1 MVFQSPFMLTTVQ
14 PFAMVTFPVL
24 SALDSVRAPAD
35 WTRESFN
42 FEIGVRLA

>member
-1 MVFQSPFMLTTVQ
+1 MVFQSSFMLTTVQ
-14 PFAMVTFPVL
+14 PLTLVTFPVL

-35 WTRESFN
+35 WARESFN